1 MDDSYDM
8 AMASLVR
15 AAWDDLAGF
24 LGEPSPDP
32 VSQEEQEAAAMVIR
46 HELAQLDAELA
57 HTSLEGII
65 AAAKGEAF
73 DAYWNGVASKVVVL
87 PESRIG
93 LLAFME
99 SICGRP
105 ITLDHT

>member
-1 MDDSYDM
+1 MHDPYEM

-24 LGEPSPDP
+24 LGEPSLNP
-32 VSQEEQEAAAMVIR
+32 VTQEEQEAAAMVIR
-46 HELAQLDAELA
+46 HELAQLDSELA
-57 HTSLEGII
+57 HTSLDGII

-73 DAYWNGVASKVVVL
+73 DAYWNGIADNVVET
-87 PESRIG
+87 PEARIS

-105 ITLDHT
+105 IALDRT